1 MKRTGLLKPT
11 HWRYYSNFLV
21 LVGARAASL
30 PFRYSVDIVMGQKIH
45 LGSIIQWSRWC
56 GRARV
61 ESQILFHPLFICII
75 TYNKQFITI
84 WQINYL
90 KENFSKI
97 SLSGIFFFCRRER
110 SCLYL
115 RMIYFYFPRL
125 LWLSIPHRVIAL
137 WCTSL
142 GPLVFQIYNS

>member
-97 SLSGIFFFCRRER
+97 SLSGIFF
-110 SCLYL
+110 
-115 RMIYFYFPRL
+115 L
-125 LWLSIPHRVIAL
+125 LQKRKKLFVFAHDLFLFSSPPLIIHSSSRHRPMVHL
-137 WCTSL
+137 L
-142 GPLVFQIYNS
+142 GPISLSNI